1 MTAGLSVLEPP
12 PCLRPQTPPDVSI
25 VVPIYNEVD
34 NLPDLVARIAQA
46 MAGSRSSFELLAVDD
61 GSTDG
66 SRARLRELAAGRPGC
81 ARCSWRATTASR
93 ARCRPASTACAAATW

>member
-1 MTAGLSVLEPP
+1 
-12 PCLRPQTPPDVSI
+12 

-61 GSTDG
+61 GSSDG
-66 SRARLRELAAGRPGC
+66 SRARLRELAAGRPWLRPVFL
-81 ARCSWRATTASR
+81 ARNYGQSSALQAG
-93 ARCRPASTACAAATW
+93 STACAAATW